1 MVRRGRQARAGN
13 VDNGSPRAVWRNIS
27 IFRNPANFFEV
38 ALTLIWP
45 TEEASMNRDFEFRQL
60 LRAFRAGIITEQAFE
75 AEMAEIERGGAAN
88 GTGGGFRAFG
98 KTYKSEREAIVRFLD
113 KGLAAEANG
122 ALTFGGWAKVCTT
135 DCIRSGLR
143 MIAEREGYH
152 ARIFENRLRELG
164 VEPHAEASAESVK
177 VRECASD
184 PQMTDNA
191 KLLEFDGLL
200 GNPEELI
207 QPIFEFADRIKED
220 METKEVLR
228 LFAEDE
234 LSSAKWLKYAC
245 EALNAPAA
253 KTSTDSA
260 PMTE

>member
-1 MVRRGRQARAGN
+1 
-13 VDNGSPRAVWRNIS
+13 
-27 IFRNPANFFEV
+27 
-38 ALTLIWP
+38 
-45 TEEASMNRDFEFRQL
+45 
-60 LRAFRAGIITEQAFE
+60 
-75 AEMAEIERGGAAN
+75 
-88 GTGGGFRAFG
+88 
-98 KTYKSEREAIVRFLD
+98 
-113 KGLAAEANG
+113 
-122 ALTFGGWAKVCTT
+122 
-135 DCIRSGLR
+135 
-143 MIAEREGYH
+143 
-152 ARIFENRLRELG
+152 
-164 VEPHAEASAESVK
+164 
-177 VRECASD
+177 
-184 PQMTDNA
+184 MTDSA

-253 KTSTDSA
+253 KTSADSA

>member
-1 MVRRGRQARAGN
+1 MEDVH
-13 VDNGSPRAVWRNIS
+13 
-27 IFRNPANFFEV
+27 
-38 ALTLIWP
+38 
-45 TEEASMNRDFEFRQL
+45 MNRDFEFRQL
-60 LRAFRAGIITEQAFE
+60 LHAYRAGIITEQ
-75 AEMAEIERGGAAN
+75 
-88 GTGGGFRAFG
+88 
-98 KTYKSEREAIVRFLD
+98 TYKSEREAIVSFLD
-113 KGLAAEANG
+113 KGRAAEANG
-122 ALTFGGWAKVCTT
+122 ALTFGNWAEVCTR

-164 VEPHAEASAESVK
+164 AEPRAEASAQSVK

-184 PQMTDNA
+184 PKMTDSA

-207 QPIFEFADRIKED
+207 RPIFDFADRIKED
-220 METKEVLR
+220 METKEALK

-245 EALNAPAA
+245 EALNASAETASMNPAA
-253 KTSTDSA
+253 
-260 PMTE
+260 

>member
-1 MVRRGRQARAGN
+1 
-13 VDNGSPRAVWRNIS
+13 
-27 IFRNPANFFEV
+27 
-38 ALTLIWP
+38 
-45 TEEASMNRDFEFRQL
+45 MNRDFEFRQL
-60 LRAFRAGIITEQAFE
+60 LRAFRAGIIAEQAFE
-75 AEMAEIERGGAAN
+75 AEMAKIEHAGVASGA
-88 GTGGGFRAFG
+88 GGGFRAFG
-98 KTYKSEREAIVRFLD
+98 KTYKSEREAIVKFLD
-113 KGLAAEANG
+113 KGFAAEANG
-122 ALTFGGWAKVCTT
+122 ALTFGNWAKVCTT

-143 MIAEREGYH
+143 MIAERESYH

-164 VEPHAEASAESVK
+164 AEPRAEVSAQSVK

-184 PQMTDNA
+184 PTMTDGA

-207 QPIFEFADRIKED
+207 QPIFEFADQIKED
-220 METKEVLR
+220 VETKEVLR

-253 KTSTDSA
+253 KTSMDSA

>member
-1 MVRRGRQARAGN
+1 
-13 VDNGSPRAVWRNIS
+13 
-27 IFRNPANFFEV
+27 
-38 ALTLIWP
+38 
-45 TEEASMNRDFEFRQL
+45 MNRDFEFRQL
-60 LRAFRAGIITEQAFE
+60 LRAYRAGIITEKTFE
-75 AEMAEIERGGAAN
+75 AELAAIEQKSGN
-88 GTGGGFRAFG
+88 GTSGGFRAFG
-98 KTYKSEREAIVRFLD
+98 KTYKSEREAIVSFLD
-113 KGLAAEANG
+113 KGRAAEANG
-122 ALTFGGWAKVCTT
+122 ALTFGNWAEVCTT

-164 VEPHAEASAESVK
+164 AEPRAEASAQSVK

-184 PQMTDNA
+184 PKMTDNA

-207 QPIFEFADRIKED
+207 RPIFDFADRIKED
-220 METKEVLR
+220 METKEALK

-245 EALNAPAA
+245 EALNASAETASMNPAA
-253 KTSTDSA
+253 
-260 PMTE
+260 